1 MVDGGSGGD
10 CIYQAG
16 MEMDMDTE
24 DEIGYVLT
32 NVLMQRLSR
41 EQVCELPFV
50 DITPSDCDRYGL
62 SWPCPGNFDI
72 TTSICV

>member
-24 DEIGYVLT
+24 NEIGYVLT

-50 DITPSDCDRYGL
+50 DRIPSDCDRYGL

-72 TTSICV
+72 ITSICM